1 MALGALLSPCVGWR
15 VSWVSAAAVW
25 AGCWVPVCCVFCGHA
40 GCSLVGG
47 SPLSCV
53 AGRVSL
59 LLAPVG
65 CLAAAACV
73 ASPALRRSFGSGEL
87 CRLLLWRLSPSVACG
102 LLLWCLGAL
111 PRCRRSS
118 VTAPLDALPCYCLW
132 WLLWWFVSAG
142 VSLLLWCLGALTR
155 SCWLWLFARLLKALL
170 RCCLWWL

>member
-25 AGCWVPVCCVFCGHA
+25 AGCWVPVCCVFCGRA

-59 LLAPVG
+59 LLAHVG

-87 CRLLLWRLSPSVACG
+87 CPAAACCCG
-102 LLLWCLGAL
+102 GCLPAL
-111 PRCRRSS
+111 PVGCSFG
-118 VTAPLDALPCYCLW
+118 VWVLCPAA
-132 WLLWWFVSAG
+132 AG
-142 VSLLLWCLGALTR
+142 RPSLLLWVLCPVTACGGCCGGL
-155 SCWLWLFARLLKALL
+155 SL
-170 RCCLWWL
+170 RGSVCSFGVWVL